1 MSLEDNDDYDFS
13 DFGDGEPDEAA
24 MEEIR
29 KEDFRIRNMPLVIKA
44 RQIFLVTEALVQ
56 TLNDS
61 EIAEH
66 YKEAMLQDSISIAA
80 KISSAEGAD
89 LYTFRMENAVL
100 VKVAARNL
108 LTQASGL
115 KMMGLVDERYL
126 QVLRN
131 EIEEFRFM
139 FVEWVQSFDKSKDIQ
154 DNWGLFYED

>member
-1 MSLEDNDDYDFS
+1 
-13 DFGDGEPDEAA
+13 
-24 MEEIR
+24 
-29 KEDFRIRNMPLVIKA
+29 
-44 RQIFLVTEALVQ
+44 
-56 TLNDS
+56 
-61 EIAEH
+61 
-66 YKEAMLQDSISIAA
+66 
-80 KISSAEGAD
+80 
-89 LYTFRMENAVL
+89 MENAVL

-115 KMMGLVDERYL
+115 KMMFLVDERYL